1 MAQKLLKKSGNKKTN
16 KSNKTDQPKHKI
28 KKNKPQTLYNKMVTE
43 EKTKI
48 TKTIN
53 KNIEEQMMAKAKL
66 NQESFKLLKTKEEQ
80 KKIAKEAKKQAQ

>member
-1 MAQKLLKKSGNKKTN
+1 MAQKLLKKKSKQQNKN
-16 KSNKTDQPKHKI
+16 SNKTDKPKHKI

-43 EKTKI
+43 ENTKI

-53 KNIEEQMMAKAKL
+53 KNIEEQMMAKARL

-80 KKIAKEAKKQAQ
+80 KKIAKEAKKQA